1 MKKHLISAVLALSLL
16 ICLPLGAS
24 AHPMP
29 DESQNPK
36 RIFFDRKVK
45 AISEIGQQLS

>member
-24 AHPMP
+24 AYPVP
-29 DESQNPK
+29 DES
-36 RIFFDRKVK
+36 R
-45 AISEIGQQLS
+45 

>member
-24 AHPMP
+24 AHPG
-29 DESQNPK
+29 
-36 RIFFDRKVK
+36 V
-45 AISEIGQQLS
+45 G